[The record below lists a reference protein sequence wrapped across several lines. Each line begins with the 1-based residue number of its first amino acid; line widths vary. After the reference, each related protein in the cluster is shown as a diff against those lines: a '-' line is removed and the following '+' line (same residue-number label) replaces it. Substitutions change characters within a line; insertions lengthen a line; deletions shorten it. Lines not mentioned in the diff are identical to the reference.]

1 MTNVDK
7 LATAILNG
15 NIKAVRQ
22 IVGSDPSLASQKTRS
37 NQFPIELAKEKG
49 LKRIEAILL
58 LTSADNKQLYQDNQL
73 SDFIGH
79 LISELSEDIYSA
91 GWIDGIEK
99 ELWYRSEG
107 IDINPNENTSRIDKN
122 EIDELRAL
130 ANKLGYWAY
139 WDDNCESNNI
149 RPIKIEDWKR
159 RIGE

>member
-1 MTNVDK
+1 MTTIDK
-7 LATAILNG
+7 LTTAIQG
-15 NIKAVRQ
+15 GDIKAVRQ
-22 IVGSDPSLASQKTRS
+22 IIKTDPSLGKQKTRT
-37 NQFPIELAKEKG
+37 NQFPIELARDKG

-58 LTSADNKQLYQDNQL
+58 LNSDDDKQFYRDKEL

-91 GWIDGIEK
+91 GWAEGIER
-99 ELWYRSEG
+99 ELWCRSEG
-107 IDINPNENTSRIDKN
+107 IDIYPNENKSRVNKN

-130 ANKLGYWAY
+130 ADKLGYWAF
-139 WDDNCESNNI
+139 WDDSCDTDNI